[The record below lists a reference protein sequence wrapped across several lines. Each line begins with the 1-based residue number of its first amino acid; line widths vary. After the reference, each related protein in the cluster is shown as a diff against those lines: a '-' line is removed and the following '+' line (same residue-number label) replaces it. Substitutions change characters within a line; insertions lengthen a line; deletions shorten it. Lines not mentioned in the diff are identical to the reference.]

1 MASMTSTR
9 STIAARPL
17 ALAAAVVSGA
27 LLAVQSRMNGAI
39 SERTSQPLIAA
50 LWSFASGLVVLCL
63 AVLSVPSV
71 RRGVAGI
78 GRALRDRRL
87 AWWQCLGGVVGGTLV
102 AVQAWSVPLI
112 GVTIFSVAVVGG
124 QTLSALAVDRF
135 GLGPV
140 GVQTVTGLRVVA
152 ALVAVAGVVVS
163 ATGRGGGELHLLPAL
178 ATFAVGIGLAVQQ
191 ALNGRV
197 SVANGSPMATTWQNF
212 LVGTITLVVVSIVS
226 VARNGTDDWSIPQD
240 VPLWALPGGLLGIVF
255 IALTAWGVRVTGVL
269 VFGLLSIAGQLL
281 AALVLDLASFRDL
294 VGPQLIVGL
303 VITLLA
309 AVAAGV
315 GPMITARR
323 SRQGRVA
330 GNRSP

>member
-1 MASMTSTR
+1 MMASMTSTR

-39 SERTSQPLIAA
+39 SEHTAQPLIAA
-50 LWSFASGLVVLCL
+50 LWSFASGLVVICL
-63 AVLSVPSV
+63 AVFFVPGV
-71 RRGVAGI
+71 RGGVAGI
-78 GRALRDRRL
+78 GRALRERRL

-152 ALVAVAGVVVS
+152 ALVAAAGVVVS

-212 LVGTITLVVVSIVS
+212 LVGTITLVVMSIVS
-226 VARNGTDDWSIPQD
+226 VARNGTDDWSIPHD

-281 AALVLDLASFRDL
+281 ASLVLDLASSRDL

-303 VITLLA
+303 AITLLA

-323 SRQGRVA
+323 SR
-330 GNRSP
+330 

>member
-9 STIAARPL
+9 STIAARPV

-39 SERTSQPLIAA
+39 SEHTSQPLIAA

-63 AVLSVPSV
+63 AVLFVPSV

-78 GRALRDRRL
+78 GRALRERRL

-226 VARNGTDDWSIPQD
+226 VARNGTDDWSIPHD

-281 AALVLDLASFRDL
+281 ASLVLDLASSRDL
-294 VGPQLIVGL
+294 VGPQLIFGL
-303 VITLLA
+303 AITLLA

-315 GPMITARR
+315 GR
-323 SRQGRVA
+323 
-330 GNRSP
+330 

>member
-1 MASMTSTR
+1 MMASMTSTR

-17 ALAAAVVSGA
+17 ALAAVVVSGA

-39 SERTSQPLIAA
+39 SEHTSQPLIAA

-63 AVLSVPSV
+63 AVFFVPRV

-78 GRALRDRRL
+78 GRALRERRL

-212 LVGTITLVVVSIVS
+212 LIGTITLVVVSIVS
-226 VARNGTDDWSIPQD
+226 VARNGTDDWSIPHD

-281 AALVLDLASFRDL
+281 ASLVLDLASSRDL

-303 VITLLA
+303 AITLLA

-323 SRQGRVA
+323 SR
-330 GNRSP
+330 